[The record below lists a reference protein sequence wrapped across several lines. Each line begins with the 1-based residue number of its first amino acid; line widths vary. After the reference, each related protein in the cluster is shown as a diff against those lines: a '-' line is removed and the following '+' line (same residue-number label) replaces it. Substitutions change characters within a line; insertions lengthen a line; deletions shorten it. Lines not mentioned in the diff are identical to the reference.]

1 MTDERYRT
9 LLDVAGRHAAGVP
22 FNESRAT
29 EGHGDDRVR
38 PAAYESRYFR
48 SGSQYTP
55 DQAGVEMSP
64 VLGREKHP
72 WRSLSVAPDGNK
84 TLARNWSCQVR
95 SIILPRIG
103 EPTTSSR
110 GQRIE
115 RTTPPSARTA
125 APLVAED
132 SGLARNV
139 TSAATS
145 STVAK
150 RCNSDDGRMV

>member
-1 MTDERYRT
+1 MDSNGLVFIKKGILEPWTGTRSKPERRPRRLICLMPGMRVCYR
-9 LLDVAGRHAAGVP
+9 LFL
-22 FNESRAT
+22 AT
-29 EGHGDDRVR
+29 R
-38 PAAYESRYFR
+38 
-48 SGSQYTP
+48 
-55 DQAGVEMSP
+55 
-64 VLGREKHP
+64 
-72 WRSLSVAPDGNK
+72 
-84 TLARNWSCQVR
+84 
-95 SIILPRIG
+95 
-103 EPTTSSR
+103 SR